1 MVSILF
7 KPTLHQFATCREFVE
22 DFKLSS
28 QDLILTNQY
37 IYQPYFGQMG
47 LGCQILFQEQYGAG
61 EPSDVMVDA
70 ILAAAAKTD
79 CKRIVDH
86 RRRNRD

>member
-37 IYQPYFGQMG
+37 IYQPYFADGTG
-47 LGCQILFQEQYGAG
+47 LPDPLSRTVRCRGA
-61 EPSDVMVDA
+61 
-70 ILAAAAKTD
+70 
-79 CKRIVDH
+79 
-86 RRRNRD
+86 

>member
-37 IYQPYFGQMG
+37 IYQPYFGQM
-47 LGCQILFQEQYGAG
+47 
-61 EPSDVMVDA
+61 
-70 ILAAAAKTD
+70 
-79 CKRIVDH
+79 
-86 RRRNRD
+86 

>member
-47 LGCQILFQEQYGAG
+47 LGCQILFQEQ
-61 EPSDVMVDA
+61 
-70 ILAAAAKTD
+70 
-79 CKRIVDH
+79 
-86 RRRNRD
+86 

>member
-22 DFKLSS
+22 DFKLRS

-47 LGCQILFQEQYGAG
+47 LGCQIPVSYTHLTLPTKLE
-61 EPSDVMVDA
+61 V
-70 ILAAAAKTD
+70 
-79 CKRIVDH
+79 
-86 RRRNRD
+86 

>member
-47 LGCQILFQEQYGAG
+47 LGGQNRLQA
-61 EPSDVMVDA
+61 
-70 ILAAAAKTD
+70 D
-79 CKRIVDH
+79 CGH

>member
-28 QDLILTNQY
+28 QDLLLTNQY

-47 LGCQILFQEQYGAG
+47 LGCQILFQEQYGTG
-61 EPSDVMVDA
+61 EPTDVMVDA
-70 ILAAAAKTD
+70 ILADAAKTRLQAD
-79 CKRIVDH
+79 CGH

>member
-37 IYQPYFGQMG
+37 IYQPI
-47 LGCQILFQEQYGAG
+47 LGRWDWAARSSFKNSTVPG
-61 EPSDVMVDA
+61 S
-70 ILAAAAKTD
+70 LAT
-79 CKRIVDH
+79 
-86 RRRNRD
+86 